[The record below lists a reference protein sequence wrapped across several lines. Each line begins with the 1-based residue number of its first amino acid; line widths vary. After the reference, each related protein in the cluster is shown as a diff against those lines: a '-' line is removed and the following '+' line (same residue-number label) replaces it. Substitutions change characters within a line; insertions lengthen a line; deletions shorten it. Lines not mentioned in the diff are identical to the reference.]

1 MLKIYIWFSFIL
13 LPCLAYENYYE
24 ENYGNSLITE
34 SEFRFLE
41 ELGTIEPL
49 LLLILVPLAIAW
61 IGASG
66 FMALIMTGFSYD
78 AYDNPNQP
86 WWFSLPLRFIVFFI
100 GSLFLTPIQLLQ
112 NLPNHI
118 QNLRGDPCPDY
129 SYGGDCNK

>member
-1 MLKIYIWFSFIL
+1 MLKIYIWFSL
-13 LPCLAYENYYE
+13 VLSCLAYENYFE

-78 AYDNPNQP
+78 DSNQP
-86 WWFSLPLRFIVFFI
+86 WWFPLPLRFIVFFI

>member
-1 MLKIYIWFSFIL
+1 MLKIYIWLSL
-13 LPCLAYENYYE
+13 VLSCLAYENYYE

-78 AYDNPNQP
+78 SPNQP
-86 WWFSLPLRFIVFFI
+86 WWFPLPLRFIVFFI
-100 GSLFLTPIQLLQ
+100 GSLFLAPIQLLQ

>member
-1 MLKIYIWFSFIL
+1 MLKICIWFSL
-13 LPCLAYENYYE
+13 VLSCLAYDNYFE
-24 ENYGNSLITE
+24 ENYENSLITE

-66 FMALIMTGFSYD
+66 FMAFVMTGFS
-78 AYDNPNQP
+78 YDNPNQP
-86 WWFSLPLRFIVFFI
+86 WWFPLPLRFIVFFI
-100 GSLFLTPIQLLQ
+100 GSLFLAPIQLLQ

>member
-1 MLKIYIWFSFIL
+1 MLKIYIWFSL
-13 LPCLAYENYYE
+13 VLSCLAYEHYYE

-66 FMALIMTGFSYD
+66 FMAFIMTGFSYD
-78 AYDNPNQP
+78 SPNQP
-86 WWFSLPLRFIVFFI
+86 WWFPLPLRLIVFFI

>member
-1 MLKIYIWFSFIL
+1 MLKIYIWFSL
-13 LPCLAYENYYE
+13 VLSCLAYENYYE

-49 LLLILVPLAIAW
+49 LLLILVPLALAW

-66 FMALIMTGFSYD
+66 FMAFVMTGFS
-78 AYDNPNQP
+78 YDNPNQP
-86 WWFSLPLRFIVFFI
+86 WWFPLPLRFIVFFI
-100 GSLFLTPIQLLQ
+100 GSLFLAPIQLIQ

>member
-1 MLKIYIWFSFIL
+1 MLKICIWFSL
-13 LPCLAYENYYE
+13 VLSCLAYENYYE

-66 FMALIMTGFSYD
+66 FMAFVMTGFS
-78 AYDNPNQP
+78 YDNPNQP
-86 WWFSLPLRFIVFFI
+86 WWFPLPLRLIVFFI
-100 GSLFLTPIQLLQ
+100 GSLFLAPIQLLQ

-129 SYGGDCNK
+129 SYGADCNK

>member
-1 MLKIYIWFSFIL
+1 MLKIYIWFSL
-13 LPCLAYENYYE
+13 VLSCLAYENYYE

-78 AYDNPNQP
+78 NGNQP
-86 WWFSLPLRFIVFFI
+86 WWFPLPLRFIVFFI
-100 GSLFLTPIQLLQ
+100 GSLFASPMLFLQ
-112 NLPNHI
+112 NIPQLI
-118 QNLRGDPCPDY
+118 QNHFDTPPCHDY
-129 SYGGDCNK
+129 YYDSVQ

>member
-1 MLKIYIWFSFIL
+1 MLKIYIWFSL
-13 LPCLAYENYYE
+13 VLSCLAYEKYYE

-78 AYDNPNQP
+78 DSNQP
-86 WWFSLPLRFIVFFI
+86 WWFPLPLRFIVFFI

>member
-1 MLKIYIWFSFIL
+1 MLKIYIWLSL
-13 LPCLAYENYYE
+13 VLSCLAYENYYE

-66 FMALIMTGFSYD
+66 FMAFVMTGFSYD
-78 AYDNPNQP
+78 SPNQP
-86 WWFSLPLRFIVFFI
+86 WWFPLPLRFIVFFI
-100 GSLFLTPIQLLQ
+100 GSLFLAPIQLLQ